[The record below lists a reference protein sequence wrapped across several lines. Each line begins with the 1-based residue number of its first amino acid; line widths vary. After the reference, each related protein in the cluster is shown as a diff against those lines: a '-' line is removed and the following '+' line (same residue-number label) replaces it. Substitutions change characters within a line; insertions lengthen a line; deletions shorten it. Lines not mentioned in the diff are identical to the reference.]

1 MNKDLYIAK
10 RTILMEMNALKKLSA
25 NFNHSSQ
32 FSKAVDLLTKM
43 RGKLII
49 VAVGKSFLI
58 AQKTAATL
66 SSLGTPSLA
75 INASD
80 LGHGGMGVIQK
91 KRDVIMIF
99 SISGQSNELN
109 SILTFTKRHNIP
121 VIGVSCK
128 SKSNLIRNATI
139 KCILPKVIEAGNS
152 FAPTSSSLILL
163 SWGDCL
169 SIACMRRRRFSNKS
183 FVEHHTEGSL
193 GTALIQVKEIMT
205 QGKEIPIIS
214 SNKKMK
220 AAITEMTKKKLGMVC
235 VRKKNSILL
244 LTDGDLRRHSN
255 NLYKKQI
262 MKIATKNP
270 TWVADTDTALSAINT
285 MNAAGITSLLVTRK
299 KDIKKKI
306 KKLIGVVHLHAA
318 LARGIK

>member
-25 NFNHSSQ
+25 NFNNSSQ

-80 LGHGGMGVIQK
+80 LGHGGIGVIQK

-169 SIACMRRRRFSNKS
+169 SIACMKRRRFSNKS

-262 MKIATKNP
+262 IKIATKNP

>member
-10 RTILMEMNALKKLSA
+10 RTILMEINALKKLSA

-152 FAPTSSSLILL
+152 LAPTSSSLILL

-220 AAITEMTKKKLGMVC
+220 AAITEMTKKK
-235 VRKKNSILL
+235 
-244 LTDGDLRRHSN
+244 
-255 NLYKKQI
+255 
-262 MKIATKNP
+262 
-270 TWVADTDTALSAINT
+270 
-285 MNAAGITSLLVTRK
+285 TRNGLCQ
-299 KDIKKKI
+299 KKKFNI
-306 KKLIGVVHLHAA
+306 AFN
-318 LARGIK
+318 

>member
-169 SIACMRRRRFSNKS
+169 SIACMKRRRFSNKS

-255 NLYKKQI
+255 NVY
-262 MKIATKNP
+262 
-270 TWVADTDTALSAINT
+270 
-285 MNAAGITSLLVTRK
+285 
-299 KDIKKKI
+299 KKKI
-306 KKLIGVVHLHAA
+306 LIL
-318 LARGIK
+318 LQLMI

>member
-152 FAPTSSSLILL
+152 LAPTSSSLILL

-262 MKIATKNP
+262 IKIATKNP